1 MHLEIGTDICTL
13 LYIQCIA
20 YKNLLYSTGN
30 STCYSVMTYMKKN
43 LKKSGYICMCKSKLS
58 ANCTVFQ

>member
-13 LYIQCIA
+13 LYIKCIA
-20 YKNLLYSTGN
+20 YKNLLYSTRN

-43 LKKSGYICMCKSKLS
+43 LKKSGYICMCKSEL
-58 ANCTVFQ
+58 